1 MVQGG
6 RRRQPRIWRRANE
19 ALSSPLIRVEVT
31 GRKNPMIKKLLLC
44 CAAIAFAGQA
54 FAQVELKTYADRDG
68 YLDVQKLTCA
78 QLANT
83 FQEDADYLA
92 AWYSGW
98 YNGLAKKHMMQV
110 SRAKALQHEVIVHCK
125 ANPGK
130 KVIEAIDVVFK
141 DYRSDQGIKMKK

>member
-1 MVQGG
+1 M
-6 RRRQPRIWRRANE
+6 
-19 ALSSPLIRVEVT
+19 
-31 GRKNPMIKKLLLC
+31 MKKLLLC
-44 CAAIAFAGQA
+44 CAAVAFAGQA
-54 FAQVELKTYADRDG
+54 FAQVELKTYADPDG

-98 YNGLAKKHMMQV
+98 YNGLAKKHLMQV
-110 SRAKALQHEVIVHCK
+110 ARARSLQHEVIVHCK

-141 DYRSDQGIKMKK
+141 DYRTEQGIKLKQ

>member
-1 MVQGG
+1 MIVQK
-6 RRRQPRIWRRANE
+6 
-19 ALSSPLIRVEVT
+19 LI
-31 GRKNPMIKKLLLC
+31 LC
-44 CAAIAFAGQA
+44 CTAIVVAGQA
-54 FAQVELKTYADRDG
+54 VAQVELETYADADG

-78 QLANT
+78 ELANT

-98 YNGLAKKHMMQV
+98 Y
-110 SRAKALQHEVIVHCK
+110 CK

-141 DYRSDQGIKMKK
+141 DYRTEKGITTKQ

>member
-1 MVQGG
+1 
-6 RRRQPRIWRRANE
+6 
-19 ALSSPLIRVEVT
+19 
-31 GRKNPMIKKLLLC
+31 MIAKKLILC
-44 CAAIAFAGQA
+44 CTVIVIAGQA
-54 FAQVELKTYADRDG
+54 SAQVELKTYADPDG

-78 QLANT
+78 QLAST

-98 YNGLAKKHMMQV
+98 YNGLAKKHVMQV
-110 SRAKALQHEVIVHCK
+110 SRAKSLQHEVIVYCK

-141 DYRSDQGIKMKK
+141 DYRTEQGIKTKQ

>member
-1 MVQGG
+1 MVQGA

-19 ALSSPLIRVEVT
+19 ALSSPSIPVEVT
-31 GRKNPMIKKLLLC
+31 GKKNTMMKKLLLC
-44 CAAIAFAGQA
+44 CAAVAFAGQA
-54 FAQVELKTYADRDG
+54 FAQVELKTYADPDG

-98 YNGLAKKHMMQV
+98 YNGLAKKHLMQV
-110 SRAKALQHEVIVHCK
+110 ARARSLQHEVIVHCK

-141 DYRSDQGIKMKK
+141 DYRTEQGIKVKP

>member
-1 MVQGG
+1 MMKKML
-6 RRRQPRIWRRANE
+6 
-19 ALSSPLIRVEVT
+19 LS
-31 GRKNPMIKKLLLC
+31 

-54 FAQVELKTYADRDG
+54 FAQVELKTYTDRDG

-125 ANPGK
+125 ANPAK
-130 KVIEAIDVVFK
+130 KVIDAIDVVFK
-141 DYRSDQGIKMKK
+141 DYRTDQGIKMKK

>member
-1 MVQGG
+1 M
-6 RRRQPRIWRRANE
+6 
-19 ALSSPLIRVEVT
+19 
-31 GRKNPMIKKLLLC
+31 MKKLLLC
-44 CAAIAFAGQA
+44 CAPIAIAGQA
-54 FAQVELKTYADRDG
+54 FAQVDLKTYADPDG

-98 YNGLAKKHMMQV
+98 YNGLGKKHMMQV

-125 ANPGK
+125 ANPDK

-141 DYRSDQGIKMKK
+141 AYRDAKGIKLKE

>member
-1 MVQGG
+1 
-6 RRRQPRIWRRANE
+6 
-19 ALSSPLIRVEVT
+19 
-31 GRKNPMIKKLLLC
+31 MIARKLLLS
-44 CAAIAFAGQA
+44 CAAMVVAAPA
-54 FAQVELKTYADRDG
+54 LAQVELKAYADREG

-141 DYRSDQGIKMKK
+141 DYRADQGIKLKK

>member
-1 MVQGG
+1 M
-6 RRRQPRIWRRANE
+6 
-19 ALSSPLIRVEVT
+19 
-31 GRKNPMIKKLLLC
+31 MKKLLLC

-54 FAQVELKTYADRDG
+54 FAQVELKSYADRDG

-83 FQEDADYLA
+83 FQEDAEYLA

-141 DYRSDQGIKMKK
+141 DSRTEQGIKLKQ

>member
-1 MVQGG
+1 
-6 RRRQPRIWRRANE
+6 
-19 ALSSPLIRVEVT
+19 
-31 GRKNPMIKKLLLC
+31 MIARKLLLS
-44 CAAIAFAGQA
+44 CAAMVVAAPA
-54 FAQVELKTYADRDG
+54 LAQVELKAYADRDG

-141 DYRSDQGIKMKK
+141 DYRPTRASS

>member
-1 MVQGG
+1 MVQGA

-19 ALSSPLIRVEVT
+19 ALSSPSIPVEVT
-31 GRKNPMIKKLLLC
+31 GKKNTMMKKLLLC
-44 CAAIAFAGQA
+44 RAAVAFAGQA
-54 FAQVELKTYADRDG
+54 FAQVELKTYADPDG

-98 YNGLAKKHMMQV
+98 YNGLAKKHLMQV
-110 SRAKALQHEVIVHCK
+110 ARARSLQHEVIVHCK

-141 DYRSDQGIKMKK
+141 DYRTEQGIKLKQ

>member
-1 MVQGG
+1 M
-6 RRRQPRIWRRANE
+6 
-19 ALSSPLIRVEVT
+19 
-31 GRKNPMIKKLLLC
+31 MKKLILC
-44 CAAIAFAGQA
+44 CTAIAFASPA
-54 FAQVELKTYADRDG
+54 FAQVELKTYADPDG

-98 YNGLAKKHMMQV
+98 YNGLAKKHLMQV
-110 SRAKALQHEVIVHCK
+110 ARARSLQHEVIVHCK

-141 DYRSDQGIKMKK
+141 DYRTEQGIKLKQ

>member
-1 MVQGG
+1 MVPGA

-19 ALSSPLIRVEVT
+19 AVSSPLIRVEVT
-31 GRKNPMIKKLLLC
+31 GENPMMKKRILC
-44 CAAIAFAGQA
+44 CTAIALASPA
-54 FAQVELKTYADRDG
+54 FAQVELKTYADPDG

-98 YNGLAKKHMMQV
+98 YNGLAKKHLMQV
-110 SRAKALQHEVIVHCK
+110 ARSRSLQH
-125 ANPGK
+125 
-130 KVIEAIDVVFK
+130 
-141 DYRSDQGIKMKK
+141 

>member
-1 MVQGG
+1 M
-6 RRRQPRIWRRANE
+6 
-19 ALSSPLIRVEVT
+19 
-31 GRKNPMIKKLLLC
+31 MKKLLLC

-54 FAQVELKTYADRDG
+54 FAQVELKTYADPDG

-98 YNGLAKKHMMQV
+98 YNGLAMMQV
-110 SRAKALQHEVIVHCK
+110 ARARSLQHEVIVHCK

-141 DYRSDQGIKMKK
+141 DYRNEQGIKMKQ

>member
-1 MVQGG
+1 M
-6 RRRQPRIWRRANE
+6 
-19 ALSSPLIRVEVT
+19 
-31 GRKNPMIKKLLLC
+31 MKKLLLC
-44 CAAIAFAGQA
+44 CAAVAFAGQA
-54 FAQVELKTYADRDG
+54 FAQVELKTYADPDG

-98 YNGLAKKHMMQV
+98 YKGLAKKHLMQV
-110 SRAKALQHEVIVHCK
+110 ARARSLQHEVIVHCK

-141 DYRSDQGIKMKK
+141 DYRTEQGIKLKQ